1 MVAKVANKHTKY
13 FSQKLQKSLE
23 TGKSVYRLL
32 DNNEQIPVGGFN
44 MSLVRYNNPWN
55 VLNTLQRE
63 LYDPTFGRDSSDSSA
78 STANWAPS
86 VDISEN
92 DKEFTLLADIPGVDP
107 EDIDISMEKGVLTI
121 KGERSSENI
130 DEGENYR
137 RVERQSGQFYRRFT
151 LPDSADADKIEAKSE
166 HGVLTITIPKQE
178 VAVSRR
184 IEVKH

>member
-1 MVAKVANKHTKY
+1 MN
-13 FSQKLQKSLE
+13 
-23 TGKSVYRLL
+23 
-32 DNNEQIPVGGFN
+32 
-44 MSLVRYNNPWN
+44 LVRYNNPWN
-55 VLNTLQRE
+55 LLNTLQRE
-63 LYDPTFGRDSSDSSA
+63 LYDPAFNRENDSDSSV

-86 VDISEN
+86 VDISET
-92 DKEFTLLADIPGVDP
+92 DMEFTLLADIPGVDP

-121 KGERSSENI
+121 KGERSSENVE
-130 DEGENYR
+130 EGENYR

-166 HGVLTITIPKQE
+166 HGVLKITIPKQE

>member
-1 MVAKVANKHTKY
+1 
-13 FSQKLQKSLE
+13 
-23 TGKSVYRLL
+23 
-32 DNNEQIPVGGFN
+32 

-55 VLNTLQRE
+55 LLNSLQRE
-63 LYDPTFGRDSSDSSA
+63 LYNPEHAHLADDDASA
-78 STANWAPS
+78 ATASWVPS

-92 DKEFTLLADIPGVDP
+92 AKAFTLLADIPGVDP
-107 EDIDISMEKGVLTI
+107 KNIEISMEKGVLTI
-121 KGERSSENI
+121 KGERSSENVE
-130 DEGENYR
+130 EGENYR

-166 HGVLTITIPKQE
+166 HGVLTVTIPKQE

>member
-1 MVAKVANKHTKY
+1 
-13 FSQKLQKSLE
+13 
-23 TGKSVYRLL
+23 
-32 DNNEQIPVGGFN
+32 

-55 VLNTLQRE
+55 LLNTLQRE
-63 LYDPTFGRDSSDSSA
+63 LYNPAFDNNDDA
-78 STANWAPS
+78 SVATANWAPS

-92 DKEFTLLADIPGVDP
+92 ETEFTLLADIPGVAP

-121 KGERSSENI
+121 KGERNTENVE
-130 DEGENYR
+130 EGENYR

-166 HGVLTITIPKQE
+166 HGVLKITIPKQE
-178 VAVSRR
+178 VAISRR